1 MEVQSLRNEIDQ
13 NSKLNLMLSIF
24 LSFDRNMNKLKLTQ
38 KLIDRICES
47 LVNSSNTETLFKL
60 VLWFI

>member
-38 KLIDRICES
+38 LLIDRICES